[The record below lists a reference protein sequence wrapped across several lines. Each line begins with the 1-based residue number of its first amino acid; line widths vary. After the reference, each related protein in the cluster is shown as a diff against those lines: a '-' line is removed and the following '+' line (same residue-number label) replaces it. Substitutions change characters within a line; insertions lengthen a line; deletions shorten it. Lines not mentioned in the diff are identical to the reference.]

1 MSRRHG
7 QCVRRVMV
15 AARREGTPGLKQHLS
30 SFDFL
35 DHLRIAHPVWIN
47 SELPKLVIEEMG

>member
-15 AARREGTPGLKQHLS
+15 AARQEETPGLKQHLS

-35 DHLRIAHPVWIN
+35 GCLKIAHPVWIN

>member
-1 MSRRHG
+1 
-7 QCVRRVMV
+7 MV
-15 AARREGTPGLKQHLS
+15 AARQEETPGLKQHLS

-35 DHLRIAHPVWIN
+35 GCLKIAHPVWIN